1 MDMRIYNLINEG
13 VKILEESGVGNA
25 KFEATLLFSFT
36 LKWQKH
42 TLLMNMQKELLHTEA
57 KRFFELIELRR
68 TGYPLQYITETQDF
82 MGLEL
87 NVNPCVLIPRFD
99 TEVLVESILKK
110 DLPPGTIAVDVG
122 TGSGAIAV
130 SLATFRPTWD
140 IYAIDISEK
149 AIEVAESNCNK
160 HNVSITFLQGDLLE
174 PLESIQLRPNLIVSN
189 PPYIPSGEVET
200 LMKEVQFEP
209 SQALNGGE
217 DGLDVYRRL
226 IPQAYSI
233 LTKDGY
239 IALEIGYDQSG
250 SVSEICT
257 KEGFKDIEI
266 IKDYQKHNR
275 VIIGKK

>member
-1 MDMRIYNLINEG
+1 MDTKISNLINEG
-13 VKILEESGVGNA
+13 VKILEGSGVGNA
-25 KFEATLLFSFT
+25 RFEATLLLGFT

-42 TLLMNMQKELLHTEA
+42 TMLMNMQEELLQTEA

-87 NVNPCVLIPRFD
+87 NVNPCVLIPRYD

-130 SLATFRPTWD
+130 SLAKFRPAWD
-140 IYAIDISEK
+140 IYAIDISER
-149 AIEVAESNCNK
+149 AIEVAENNCNRHK
-160 HNVSITFLQGDLLE
+160 VSITFLQGDLLE
-174 PLESIQLRPNLIVSN
+174 PLENIQLKPNLIVSN

-209 SQALNGGE
+209 GLALNGGQ

-239 IALEIGYDQSG
+239 IALEIGYDQSA
-250 SVSEICT
+250 SVSSICT
-257 KEGFKDIEI
+257 KEGFRDIEI
-266 IKDYQKHNR
+266 IKDYQQHDR
-275 VIIGKK
+275 VVIGIK